1 MENQISYLT
10 YNKNLNIFNINIEK
24 IKNIIKKAIKNKLVI
39 IGSGGS
45 NNIIIINKEIPFVMK
60 IIPTLKNNL
69 LIKQYNNDILE
80 VDIYKKLTN
89 EFINIT
95 PHIVYMYKNYILNDI
110 NLIFPNNCLTFDQKL
125 IINPNKINQSNEHLC
140 KLKKKYD
147 KNLLD
152 DKLNILLVEYCSTT
166 ISDYF
171 EDIIKIKNEKI
182 AMKLFIENIR
192 RVIFQCMFTLAV
204 IRDKYPD
211 FIHNDLFLR
220 NILAVEETNYNNN
233 DYVKYNYNN
242 KSYYLPANGIYIK
255 INDYGYSLNILKEN
269 SSLVEMINNDV
280 EDLMEIKNPFRDVYT
295 FFYDLY
301 DGANL
306 GAYSLMELI
315 YKFIKNKKQRLTFIN
330 ILKNE
335 INKFFNYKEIDKIK
349 KINYNL
355 NWEWNIGESKIL
367 KSTVKTP
374 QEYFNKKLFN
384 YYLVLPNNANIVK
397 EFN

>member
-1 MENQISYLT
+1 MEIH
-10 YNKNLNIFNINIEK
+10 KNLNIFNININK
-24 IKNIIKKAIKNKLVI
+24 IKNLIKKAIKNRSTI
-39 IGSGGS
+39 RGSGGS
-45 NNIIIINKEIPFVMK
+45 ENIIIINNKPLPFVIK
-60 IIPTLKNNL
+60 IIPILKNHL

-95 PHIVYMYKNYILNDI
+95 PHIVYIYTNYILNDI
-110 NLIFPNNCLTFDQKL
+110 KLLFPNNCLTFDQKL
-125 IINPNKINQSNEHLC
+125 IINPNKLDENNEHLC
-140 KLKKKYD
+140 RLKRKYD

-152 DKLNILLVEYCSTT
+152 DKINLLILEYCSTN

-171 EDIIKIKNEKI
+171 ENIIKIKNEKTVI
-182 AMKLFIENIR
+182 KLFVDNIR

-220 NILAVEETNYNNN
+220 NILAVEETIYKNN
-233 DYVKYNYNN
+233 DYIKYNYNN

-255 INDYGYSLNILKEN
+255 INDFGYSLNILNNN

-280 EDLMEIKNPFRDVYT
+280 EDLMEIKNPFRDIYT

-306 GAYSLMELI
+306 GADSLLTII
-315 YKFIKNKKQRLTFIN
+315 YKYVKNKKFRLTLIG
-330 ILKNE
+330 ILRLE
-335 INKFFNYKEIDKIK
+335 INKFFNYKKIDKIK
-349 KINYNL
+349 KINHHID
-355 NWEWNIGESKIL
+355 WEWNIGESKIL

-374 QEYFNKKLFN
+374 QEYFNKKLFDH
-384 YYLVLPNNANIVK
+384 YLKLPNNSNIVMK
-397 EFN
+397 FN